1 MTIEINLLPWR
12 EELRAR
18 RSKRFFV
25 TLGLAAAL
33 GLGGGY
39 GLTWHYEQQTT
50 SQQQRNA
57 HIQAQ
62 SRQLD
67 SAIREISELEAIR
80 EQMLEQVRVFTEL
93 QMGRTQTVHVL
104 GDLTTSLV
112 DGVYYTQFTR
122 QGDSL
127 RLAGLAENNR
137 QVSDQLRALAA
148 ADSFTVPVL
157 SEVEAEGGGE
167 RRRFSLSMSQQL
179 PSTVAENTVGE
190 NEESQASVE
199 EGS

>member
-18 RSKRFFV
+18 RSKRFY
-25 TLGLAAAL
+25 LSLALMALL

-39 GLTWHYEQQTT
+39 GMTWYYEQEAEA
-50 SQQQRNA
+50 QQRRNA
-57 HIQAQ
+57 HIEAQ

-93 QMGRTQTVHVL
+93 QLGRTQTVYVMN
-104 GDLTTSLV
+104 DLVSSLV
-112 DGVYYTQFTR
+112 EGVHYTQLNR

-127 RLAGLAENNR
+127 RLSGLAENNR

-148 ADSFTVPVL
+148 APAFTEPVL
-157 SEVEAEGGGE
+157 SEVEAEDDGE
-167 RRRFSLSMSQQL
+167 RRRFSLSMSQRMPGGAAL
-179 PSTVAENTVGE
+179 EGASGSEAEGGE
-190 NEESQASVE
+190 S
-199 EGS
+199 

>member
-1 MTIEINLLPWR
+1 MTIDINLLPWR

-25 TLGLAAAL
+25 TLGLAAVL

-39 GLTWHYEQQTT
+39 GLTWHYEQETA

-57 HIQAQ
+57 HIQDQ

-112 DGVYYTQFTR
+112 DGVYYTQLNR
-122 QGDSL
+122 QGKSL

-148 ADSFTVPVL
+148 AGSFTVPVL

-179 PSTVAENTVGE
+179 PSTVAENTVVE
-190 NEESQASVE
+190 SEESQAPVE

>member
-12 EELRAR
+12 EEQRVR
-18 RSKRFFV
+18 RSKRFYV
-25 TLGLAAAL
+25 ALGLAALL

-39 GLTWHYEQQTT
+39 GMTWYYEQEAEAQR
-50 SQQQRNA
+50 QRNA
-57 HIQAQ
+57 HIEAQ

-67 SAIREISELEAIR
+67 SAIREISELEQIR

-93 QMGRTQTVHVL
+93 QNGRTQTVHVMS
-104 GDLTTSLV
+104 DLTPSLV
-112 DGVYYTQFTR
+112 DGVYYTQLNR

-127 RLAGLAENNR
+127 RLSGRAEDNG
-137 QVSDQLRALAA
+137 QVSDQLRRLAA
-148 ADSFTVPVL
+148 AASFTEPVL

-167 RRRFSLSMSQQL
+167 RRSFSLSMSQRM
-179 PSTVAENTVGE
+179 PEAPAEAPQGGTE
-190 NEESQASVE
+190 E

>member
-12 EELRAR
+12 EEQRAR
-18 RSKRFFV
+18 HSKRFYAA
-25 TLGLAAAL
+25 LALMAAL

-39 GLTWHYEQQTT
+39 GMTWHYEQEAAA
-50 SQQQRNA
+50 QQQRNA

-67 SAIREISELEAIR
+67 SAIREISELEAVRDRMR
-80 EQMLEQVRVFTEL
+80 EQVDVFTEL
-93 QMGRTQTVHVL
+93 QMGRTQTVHVFS
-104 GDLTTSLV
+104 DLTTSLV
-112 DGVYYTQFTR
+112 DGVHYTQFTR

-127 RLAGLAENNR
+127 RLAGLAEDNR

-148 ADSFTVPVL
+148 AASFTEPVL

-167 RRRFSLSMSQQL
+167 QRRFSLSMSQQL
-179 PSTVAENTVGE
+179 PRAASSNTSGAEPAG
-190 NEESQASVE
+190 

>member
-12 EELRAR
+12 EERRAR

-25 TLGLAAAL
+25 TLGLAALL

-39 GLTWHYEQQTT
+39 GLTWHYEQEAQA
-50 SQQQRNA
+50 QQQRNA

-104 GDLTTSLV
+104 SDLTSSLV
-112 DGVYYTQFTR
+112 DGVHYTQLTR
-122 QGDSL
+122 QGDGL

-148 ADSFTVPVL
+148 AASFTEPVL

-179 PSTVAENTVGE
+179 PRAAAN
-190 NEESQASVE
+190 QASAE

>member
-67 SAIREISELEAIR
+67 DDIREVSELEAIR

-112 DGVYYTQFTR
+112 DGVYYTQLNR

-127 RLAGLAENNR
+127 RLAGLADNNR

-148 ADSFTVPVL
+148 AGSFTVPVL

-179 PSTVAENTVGE
+179 PTAVGE
-190 NEESQASVE
+190 DEESQASVE

>member
-18 RSKRFFV
+18 RSKRFY
-25 TLGLAAAL
+25 LSLALMALL

-39 GLTWHYEQQTT
+39 GMTWYYEQEAEA
-50 SQQQRNA
+50 QQRRNA
-57 HIQAQ
+57 HIEAQ

-93 QMGRTQTVHVL
+93 QLGRTQTVYVMN
-104 GDLTTSLV
+104 DLVTSLV
-112 DGVYYTQFTR
+112 EGVHYTQLNR

-148 ADSFTVPVL
+148 APTFTEPVL
-157 SEVEAEGGGE
+157 SEVEAEDDGE
-167 RRRFSLSMSQQL
+167 GRRFSLSMSQRMPGDAAL
-179 PSTVAENTVGE
+179 ESVSGSEAEGGE
-190 NEESQASVE
+190 S
-199 EGS
+199 

>member
-12 EELRAR
+12 EERRAR

-25 TLGLAAAL
+25 TLGLAALL

-39 GLTWHYEQQTT
+39 GLTWHYQQEAQA
-50 SQQQRNA
+50 QQQRNA

-104 GDLTTSLV
+104 SDLTSSLV
-112 DGVYYTQFTR
+112 DGVHYSQLTR

-127 RLAGLAENNR
+127 RLTGLAENNR

-148 ADSFTVPVL
+148 AASFTEPVL

-179 PSTVAENTVGE
+179 PRAAEAN
-190 NEESQASVE
+190 QASAE

>member
-12 EELRAR
+12 EEQRVR
-18 RSKRFFV
+18 RSKRFYV
-25 TLGLAAAL
+25 ALGLAALL

-39 GLTWHYEQQTT
+39 GMTWYYEQEAEAQR
-50 SQQQRNA
+50 QRNA
-57 HIQAQ
+57 HIEAQ

-67 SAIREISELEAIR
+67 SAIREISELEQIR

-93 QMGRTQTVHVL
+93 QNGRTQTVHVMS
-104 GDLTTSLV
+104 DLTTSLV
-112 DGVYYTQFTR
+112 DGVYYTQLNR
-122 QGDSL
+122 QGDNL

-148 ADSFTVPVL
+148 AASFTEPML
-157 SEVEAEGGGE
+157 SEVEAEDDSE
-167 RRRFSLSMSQQL
+167 QRSFSLSMSQKM
-179 PSTVAENTVGE
+179 PGTEVAEEGVVTDGAPE
-190 NEESQASVE
+190 E

>member
-25 TLGLAAAL
+25 TLGVAAAL

-39 GLTWHYEQQTT
+39 GLTWHYEQQAA

-67 SAIREISELEAIR
+67 DDIREVSELETIIAEMV
-80 EQMLEQVRVFTEL
+80 EQERVFTGL

-112 DGVYYTQFTR
+112 DGVYYTQLNR
-122 QGDSL
+122 QGDRL

-148 ADSFTVPVL
+148 AGSFTVPVL
-157 SEVEAEGGGE
+157 SEVEAEGDGE

-179 PSTVAENTVGE
+179 PNTVAENAVGE

>member
-12 EELRAR
+12 EERRAR

-25 TLGLAAAL
+25 TLGLAALL

-39 GLTWHYEQQTT
+39 GLTWHYEQEAQA
-50 SQQQRNA
+50 QQQRNA
-57 HIQAQ
+57 HVQAQ

-104 GDLTTSLV
+104 SDLTSSLV
-112 DGVYYTQFTR
+112 DGVHYTQLTR

-148 ADSFTVPVL
+148 AASFTEPVL

-179 PSTVAENTVGE
+179 PRAAAN
-190 NEESQASVE
+190 QASAE

>member
-12 EELRAR
+12 EEQRAR
-18 RSKRFFV
+18 RSKRFYV
-25 TLGLAAAL
+25 TLGLAALL

-39 GLTWHYEQQTT
+39 GMTWYYQEEAEAQR
-50 SQQQRNA
+50 QRNA
-57 HIQAQ
+57 HIEAQ

-67 SAIREISELEAIR
+67 SAIREISELEQIR

-93 QMGRTQTVHVL
+93 QNGRTQTVHVMN
-104 GDLTTSLV
+104 DLTESLEE
-112 DGVYYTQFTR
+112 GVHYTQLNR

-127 RLAGLAENNR
+127 RLSGRAENNG

-148 ADSFTVPVL
+148 AASFTEPVL
-157 SEVEAEGGGE
+157 SAVEAEGGGE
-167 RRRFSLSMSQQL
+167 RRSFSLSMSQRM
-179 PSTVAENTVGE
+179 PPESSATTAEGGGE
-190 NEESQASVE
+190 G

>member
-12 EELRAR
+12 EERRAR

-25 TLGLAAAL
+25 TLGLAALL

-39 GLTWHYEQQTT
+39 GLTWHYEQEAQA
-50 SQQQRNA
+50 QQQRNA

-67 SAIREISELEAIR
+67 SAIREISELEATR

-104 GDLTTSLV
+104 SDLTSSLV
-112 DGVYYTQFTR
+112 DGVHYTQLTR

-148 ADSFTVPVL
+148 AASFTEPVL
-157 SEVEAEGGGE
+157 SEVEAVGGGE

-179 PSTVAENTVGE
+179 PRAAAN
-190 NEESQASVE
+190 QASAE

>member
-18 RSKRFFV
+18 RSKRFY
-25 TLGLAAAL
+25 LALALAAVV

-39 GLTWHYEQQTT
+39 GMTWYYEQEREA
-50 SQQQRNA
+50 QQQRNA

-67 SAIREISELEAIR
+67 AAIREISELEAIR
-80 EQMLEQVRVFTEL
+80 EQMLEQVRIFTEL
-93 QMGRTQTVHVL
+93 QMGRTQTVHVFS
-104 GDLTTSLV
+104 DLTTSLV
-112 DGVYYTQFTR
+112 DGVHYTQLSR

-127 RLAGLAENNR
+127 RLAGLAEDNR

-148 ADSFTVPVL
+148 AGSFTVPVL

-167 RRRFSLSMSQQL
+167 RRRFSLSMSQRL
-179 PSTVAENTVGE
+179 PE
-190 NEESQASVE
+190 SVE
-199 EGS
+199 ENASGSESAGEGT

>member
-12 EELRAR
+12 EEQRAR
-18 RSKRFFV
+18 RSKRFYV
-25 TLGLAAAL
+25 ALGLAALL

-39 GLTWHYEQQTT
+39 GMTWYYEQEAEAQR
-50 SQQQRNA
+50 QRNA
-57 HIQAQ
+57 HIEAQ

-67 SAIREISELEAIR
+67 SAIREISELEQIR

-93 QMGRTQTVHVL
+93 QNGRTQTVHVMS
-104 GDLTTSLV
+104 DLTTSLEE
-112 DGVYYTQFTR
+112 GVHYTQLNR

-127 RLAGLAENNR
+127 RLSGRAEDNG
-137 QVSDQLRALAA
+137 QVSDQLRRLAA
-148 ADSFTVPVL
+148 AVSFTEPVL

-167 RRRFSLSMSQQL
+167 RRSFSLSMSQRMPETPAQA
-179 PSTVAENTVGE
+179 PQGEAE
-190 NEESQASVE
+190 E

>member
-12 EELRAR
+12 EERRAR

-25 TLGLAAAL
+25 TLGLAALL

-39 GLTWHYEQQTT
+39 GLTWHYQQEAQA
-50 SQQQRNA
+50 QQQRNA

-80 EQMLEQVRVFTEL
+80 DQMLEQVRVFTEL

-104 GDLTTSLV
+104 SDLTSSLV
-112 DGVYYTQFTR
+112 DGVHYSQLTR

-127 RLAGLAENNR
+127 RLTGLAENNR

-148 ADSFTVPVL
+148 AASFTEPVL

-179 PSTVAENTVGE
+179 PRAAEAN
-190 NEESQASVE
+190 QASAE

>member
-25 TLGLAAAL
+25 MLGLAAAL

-67 SAIREISELEAIR
+67 DDIREVSELEAIR

-112 DGVYYTQFTR
+112 DGVYYTQLNR
-122 QGDSL
+122 QGDRL
-127 RLAGLAENNR
+127 RLVGLADNNR

-148 ADSFTVPVL
+148 AGSFTVPVL

-179 PSTVAENTVGE
+179 PTAVGE
-190 NEESQASVE
+190 DEESQASVE